1 MEASPMDGDGL
12 VSVGTISKF
21 GPVGWEVRG
30 TLPNTRSS
38 RGDGFRLL
46 YRSGTRSSM
55 IELSELST

>member
-12 VSVGTISKF
+12 VSVGSISKF

-38 RGDGFRLL
+38 LVVMGSGYSTARGPGRP
-46 YRSGTRSSM
+46 
-55 IELSELST
+55 